1 MTPDSSP
8 AASKGALARVVDI
21 VDRLTLGV
29 SSLGVALFSAVVVY
43 VALGRYVFGTTPY
56 WSEELPR
63 SLLIWS
69 VFIGLVPATV
79 RASHLNAGLLPL
91 LVRNA
96 RRRRGLEMVARLLTA
111 LFFAI
116 LAYTGWQLT
125 EAGLDSL
132 TTALQIP
139 NAVVYAALP
148 IGAGLSAIVILLPLF
163 KERAL

>member
-8 AASKGALARVVDI
+8 AAPRSALARGVDI
-21 VDRLTLGV
+21 VDRLTLAV
-29 SSLGVALFSAVVVY
+29 SSIGVALFSAVVVY
-43 VALGRYVFGTTPY
+43 VALGRYLLGTTPY

-63 SLLIWS
+63 SLLVWS

-91 LVRNA
+91 LVRNE
-96 RRRRGLEMVARLLTA
+96 RLRGKLETVARLLTA

-139 NAVVYAALP
+139 NAVVYVALP
-148 IGAGLSAIVILLPLF
+148 IGAGLSAIVILLPLL
-163 KERAL
+163 KERAP

>member
-1 MTPDSSP
+1 VTPDSSP
-8 AASKGALARVVDI
+8 AAPRSALARGVDI
-21 VDRLTLGV
+21 VDRLTLAV
-29 SSLGVALFSAVVVY
+29 SSIGVALFSAVVVY
-43 VALGRYVFGTTPY
+43 VALGRYLLGTTPY

-63 SLLIWS
+63 SLLVWS

-91 LVRNA
+91 LVRNE
-96 RRRRGLEMVARLLTA
+96 RLRGKLETVARLLTA

-139 NAVVYAALP
+139 NAVVYVALP
-148 IGAGLSAIVILLPLF
+148 IGAGLSAIVILLPLL
-163 KERAL
+163 KERAP

>member
-8 AASKGALARVVDI
+8 AAPRSALARGVDI
-21 VDRLTLGV
+21 VDRLTLAV
-29 SSLGVALFSAVVVY
+29 SSIGVALFSAVVVY
-43 VALGRYVFGTTPY
+43 VALGRYLLGTTPY

-63 SLLIWS
+63 SLLVWS

-91 LVRNA
+91 LVRNESL
-96 RRRRGLEMVARLLTA
+96 RGKLETVARLLTA

-139 NAVVYAALP
+139 NAVVYVALP
-148 IGAGLSAIVILLPLF
+148 IGAGLSAIVILLPLL
-163 KERAL
+163 KERAS

>member
-8 AASKGALARVVDI
+8 AAPRSALARGVDI
-21 VDRLTLGV
+21 VDRLTLAV
-29 SSLGVALFSAVVVY
+29 SSIGVALFSAVVVY
-43 VALGRYVFGTTPY
+43 VALGRYLLGTTPY

-63 SLLIWS
+63 SLLVWS

-91 LVRNA
+91 LVRNE
-96 RRRRGLEMVARLLTA
+96 RLRGKLETVARLLTA

-139 NAVVYAALP
+139 NAVVYVALP
-148 IGAGLSAIVILLPLF
+148 IGAGLSAIVILLPLL
-163 KERAL
+163 KERAS